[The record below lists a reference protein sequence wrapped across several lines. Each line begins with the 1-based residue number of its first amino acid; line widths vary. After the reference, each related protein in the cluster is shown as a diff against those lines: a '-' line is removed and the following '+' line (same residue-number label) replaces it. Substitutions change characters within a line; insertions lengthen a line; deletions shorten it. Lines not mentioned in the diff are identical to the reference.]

1 MDTTI
6 EIGII
11 VSGSTD
17 VLVDVFRDTKA
28 TIVEGDCLILFIPTL
43 GNIGLF
49 SVPAPSIILVVFD
62 GVFYLPQHNSFSART
77 LQQFEHQA

>member
-28 TIVEGDCLILFIPTL
+28 TIVEGDCLIFFIPTL

-62 GVFYLPQHNSFSART
+62 GVFYLPTRNFFSART
-77 LQQFEHQA
+77 LPQIQHKA

>member
-11 VSGSTD
+11 VRGSTEA
-17 VLVDVFRDTKA
+17 LVDVFRDTKA
-28 TIVEGDCLILFIPTL
+28 TIVEGDCLIFFIPTL

-62 GVFYLPQHNSFSART
+62 GVFYLPQRIS
-77 LQQFEHQA
+77 LQRERSRKCIRQA